1 MILYFLRHGLAG
13 DKTKWQ
19 SDDSLRPLT
28 QEGSA
33 SMIRTAEALAA
44 MNFSLDVIAS
54 SPLVRAYQTAEIVA
68 RRLGMLDKLVK
79 DERMAPGVGFP
90 GLKGI
95 LEDHFGNDAI
105 MLVGHEPD
113 FSGMLTTLIGGGKL
127 VLQKG
132 GLARVDLIGNEPL
145 IGKLIWLLPREVLAH

>member
-19 SDDSLRPLT
+19 SDDRLRPLT
-28 QEGSA
+28 QEGNA
-33 SMIRTAEALAA
+33 SMIHTAERIEAL
-44 MNFSLDVIAS
+44 NLGLDLIIS

-68 RRLGMLDKLVK
+68 RRLAMMDNLVQ
-79 DERMAPGVGFP
+79 DERLAPGVGFQ
-90 GLKGI
+90 GLAGI
-95 LEDHFGNDAI
+95 LAGHFEDTI

-132 GLARVDLIGNEPL
+132 GLTRVDLTSNEPL
-145 IGKLIWLLPREVLAH
+145 LGKLVWLLPRVILAD

>member
-19 SDDSLRPLT
+19 SDDGLRPLT

-33 SMIRTAEALAA
+33 SMIKTAETLAA
-44 MNFSLDVIAS
+44 MNLKLDIIIS
-54 SPLVRAYQTAEIVA
+54 SPLVRAYQTAEIAA
-68 RRLGMLDKLVK
+68 RRLGMLDSLIK
-79 DERMAPGVGFP
+79 DERLSPGVGIQ
-90 GLKGI
+90 GLSGI

-113 FSGMLTTLIGGGKL
+113 FSGMLTTLIDGGKL

-132 GLARVDLIGNEPL
+132 GLARVDLVDKKPL
-145 IGKLIWLLPREVLAH
+145 LGKLIWLLPREFLAR

>member
-33 SMIRTAEALAA
+33 SMIRTAETIAG
-44 MNFSLDVIAS
+44 MKFDLDIIIS

-68 RRLGMLDKLVK
+68 RRLAMVDKLVK
-79 DERMAPGVGFP
+79 DERLSPGAGFP
-90 GLKGI
+90 GLTGI

-132 GLARVDLIGNEPL
+132 GLARVDLTGNEPL
-145 IGKLIWLLPREVLAH
+145 SGKLIWLLPRELLAR

>member
-19 SDDSLRPLT
+19 SDDRLRPLT
-28 QEGSA
+28 QEGNA
-33 SMIRTAEALAA
+33 SMIHTAERIEAL
-44 MNFSLDVIAS
+44 NLGLDLIIS

-68 RRLGMLDKLVK
+68 RRLAMMDKLVQ
-79 DERMAPGVGFP
+79 DERLAPGVGFQ
-90 GLKGI
+90 GLAGI
-95 LEDHFGNDAI
+95 LEGHFEDTI

-132 GLARVDLIGNEPL
+132 GLARVDLTSNEPL
-145 IGKLIWLLPREVLAH
+145 LGKLVWLLPREFLAD

>member
-19 SDDSLRPLT
+19 SDDRLRPLT
-28 QEGSA
+28 QEGNA
-33 SMIRTAEALAA
+33 SMIHTAERIAAL
-44 MNFSLDVIAS
+44 NLGLDLIIS

-68 RRLGMLDKLVK
+68 RRLAMMDNLVQ
-79 DERMAPGVGFP
+79 DERLAPGVGFQ
-90 GLKGI
+90 GLAGI
-95 LEDHFGNDAI
+95 LAGHFEDTI

-132 GLARVDLIGNEPL
+132 GVARVDLTSNEPL
-145 IGKLIWLLPREVLAH
+145 LGKLVWLLPRVILAD

>member
-19 SDDSLRPLT
+19 SDDTLRPLT

-33 SMIRTAEALAA
+33 SMIKTAETLAA
-44 MNFSLDVIAS
+44 MNFNLDLIIS

-68 RRLGMLDKLVK
+68 RRLRMLDSLVQ
-79 DERMAPGVGFP
+79 DERLSPGVGFQ
-90 GLKGI
+90 GLTGI
-95 LEDHFGNDAI
+95 LGDHFGHDAI

-132 GLARVDLIGNEPL
+132 GLARVDLIGKEPL
-145 IGKLIWLLPREVLAH
+145 LGKLVWLLPRELLAR